1 VRRIPQEFCRER
13 PQHCAVVGR
22 GAVASH
28 YSYYTQRSGLGTQTD
43 VLRQYRDIAM
53 SVCGELVRSRLTPC
67 PQSPLFMPHT
77 QCLSPHQRL
86 GSCASNI
93 SSQGH
98 VYQKDLVTC
107 QDMFDAENDA
117 WLSSLTLQMTSSTC
131 V

>member
-1 VRRIPQEFCRER
+1 MWRICQSLRTPMFTARAEPLQEFCRER

-53 SVCGELVRSRLTPC
+53 SVCGELVRSC
-67 PQSPLFMPHT
+67 PIPGQNTSSRNLSTGSEPTAQLFMCRPVTARSMFIRKMIEECH
-77 QCLSPHQRL
+77 SGL
-86 GSCASNI
+86 GA
-93 SSQGH
+93 
-98 VYQKDLVTC
+98 VKVT
-107 QDMFDAENDA
+107 
-117 WLSSLTLQMTSSTC
+117 